1 MKKHFMKTLKYWM
14 KVILLTLLE
23 TLMLSPLVYL
33 IVMLM
38 MEMYNVV
45 LSRMYPGFQ
54 EFHLWA
60 MEIKNRLG
68 ALTIL
73 WMSAVILY
81 LFLSLVRMLR
91 RNRWKYRI
99 YLQTILSLILRR

>member
-14 KVILLTLLE
+14 KVILLTLLK

-33 IVMLM
+33 IVMYM

-60 MEIKNRLG
+60 MEIKDRLG

-81 LFLSLVRMLR
+81 LFLSLVRTLR